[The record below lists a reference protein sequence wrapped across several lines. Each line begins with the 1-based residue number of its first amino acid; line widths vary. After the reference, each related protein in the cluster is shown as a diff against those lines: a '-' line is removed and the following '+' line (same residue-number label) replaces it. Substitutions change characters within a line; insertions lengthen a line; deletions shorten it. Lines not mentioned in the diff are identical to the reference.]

1 MKAKIAVINFS
12 GNVGKSTV
20 AGQLLKPRMDN
31 AQIFSI
37 ESINNGL
44 SSNDGDIQ
52 ILKGKNFK
60 QLMNEIIPLD
70 AAIVDVGASN
80 VEDFIKLMQQHVGS
94 HEEFDYFV
102 IPVVKENKVQL
113 DTLHTIEVLRTIG
126 IEDRKI
132 RIIFNKLDI
141 DDIIEDEFEILFGLN
156 LSPAP
161 KAVIFEN
168 EVYENL
174 KGVGKS
180 LADLISDNTDYKA
193 KLRQAT
199 DQAEKSYCLLMIS
212 MKRLALSANKNLEV
226 AFQTAFA

>member
-180 LADLISDNTDYKA
+180 LADLISDNTDYRA

-199 DQAEKSYCLLMIS
+199 DQNEKSHCLLMIS
-212 MKRLALSANKNLEV
+212 MKRLALSANKNLET